1 MYDAHMR
8 RGFFQRPRVRGVR
21 PGRAAPLLGLALA
34 TACADAGPEIALVIE
49 MPASTQVTVGDYLPL
64 SVTASSSVP
73 AFTWSTSD
81 ERVAVVSQG
90 TVEARRPGGVT
101 ISVSAPGAVPA
112 DIGLTVVER
121 PGGYGVD
128 EIDYFTEVAFGSEF
142 GGATPLL
149 RRWHADRGPLI
160 RVNGA
165 PSAGDQLAL
174 DSVIAELNRLTPLG
188 IDIVADSPTVEMHF
202 IPQSEF
208 QDVLP
213 QAPEGNNGIVW
224 VWWGGD
230 QHIFRSVVLISTT
243 TAEARRAH
251 IIREEITQMLGLLK
265 DSFRYPASIFYQ
277 PVSDVTEY
285 LPIDRSVI
293 ELLHRPELSVGM
305 TAEEGAQVART
316 LLRPGPHLAAAAAVG
331 LRARDP
337 DAAGE
342 ARVAGSAGG
351 SSGRR

>member
-1 MYDAHMR
+1 M
-8 RGFFQRPRVRGVR
+8 
-21 PGRAAPLLGLALA
+21 
-34 TACADAGPEIALVIE
+34 
-49 MPASTQVTVGDYLPL
+49 
-64 SVTASSSVP
+64 
-73 AFTWSTSD
+73 
-81 ERVAVVSQG
+81 
-90 TVEARRPGGVT
+90 T

-331 LRARDP
+331 LRAGDP